1 MENEELFATELQGV
15 VGAEGVLADEALAAH
30 TTFAIGGPA
39 QWLVLPRNE
48 EQVRDVAALCRAHE
62 VPLRVLGLGSN
73 VLAADAGVRGV
84 VLKLAENFAHVEV
97 QANAGNDACA
107 SACSGMGEGKM
118 LDERPGEPAGADG
131 AARLERNANLADVL
145 PANSFC
151 DVRASSTGIG
161 LVVAQAGASNAAVAE
176 AACAAGLSGYEFAS
190 GIPGTIGGAA
200 IMNAGAYDGEF
211 RDVAMAVR
219 CLTPEG
225 DIVDV
230 SADEAAWSYRHS
242 MMMDAGYVVLGAT
255 LRLTADDP
263 AVIRTRMDDLAQRR
277 ADKQPLEMP
286 SAGSTFKRPQGHF
299 AGKLIQDA
307 GLRGYRVGGAQV
319 STKHTGFVVNAG
331 GATAAD
337 VLQLIAD
344 VQARVYECSGVRLE
358 PEVRLWE

>member
-1 MENEELFATELQGV
+1 MENEELFATELQSI
-15 VGAEGVLADEALAAH
+15 VGAEGVLADEPLRAH

-39 QWLVLPRNE
+39 DWLVLPRSE
-48 EQVRDVAALCRAHE
+48 EQVRDVVARCRAHE

-84 VLKLAENFAHVEV
+84 VLKLAENFARVEV
-97 QANAGNDACA
+97 RANAGDGTC
-107 SACSGMGEGKM
+107 EG
-118 LDERPGEPAGADG
+118 
-131 AARLERNANLADVL
+131 V
-145 PANSFC
+145 
-151 DVRASSTGIG
+151 G

-176 AACAAGLSGYEFAS
+176 AACAEGLAGYEFAS

-211 RDVAMAVR
+211 RDVAVAVR

-225 DIVDV
+225 SIVDV

-255 LRLTADDP
+255 LRLTAGDP
-263 AVIRTRMDDLAQRR
+263 AAIRARMDDLAQRR

-286 SAGSTFKRPQGHF
+286 SAGSTFKRPQGYF